1 MPPKTI
7 LPPSAKKW
15 GRKETQRIAQLI
27 EDEGVIDLE
36 DPAHLTIPYIEQIRL
51 EHFRHFTAKN
61 FRINYRNKLRD
72 YCFGGELEG
81 ARRRNGEG
89 KRLFYSIMT
98 YLFY

>member
-1 MPPKTI
+1 MPPKTL

-15 GRKETQRIAQLI
+15 GRKETQQIAQLI
-27 EDEGVIDLE
+27 EEEGEIDLE
-36 DPAHLTIPYIEQIRL
+36 DPARLTVPYIEQIRL
-51 EHFRHFTAKN
+51 KHFRHFTAKN
-61 FRINYRNKLRD
+61 FRLNYRNKLRD